1 MTFDEVVR
9 LGELATTG
17 NYNFVVGT
25 WWWWTIGIIMLIIT
39 IWSMLE
45 DDFIPAILL
54 WLLLHGIYSWGVSAS
69 IESERLEE
77 WKQNIAIP
85 YIETLEVEK
94 HEIVY
99 VKIDPELS
107 SKTTGGLFYT
117 YSTPMYLTP
126 LTVSFK
132 SDGIE
137 TITDWHET
145 RMELTNEDE
154 PYIEFIRLKQ
164 DLGKNVK
171 KGLYNKKVYLPESY
185 KFTEIK

>member
-9 LGELATTG
+9 LGELATKDNYSFFIG
-17 NYNFVVGT
+17 N
-25 WWWWTIGIIMLIIT
+25 WIWWTILVVVVLICIFISSDIGSGMIMLWLMIHLFFTAVMMDIR
-39 IWSMLE
+39 E
-45 DDFIPAILL
+45 D
-54 WLLLHGIYSWGVSAS
+54 
-69 IESERLEE
+69 ERLEE
-77 WKQNIAIP
+77 WKKNIAIP

-94 HEIVY
+94 YEIVY
-99 VKIDPELS
+99 IKIDPELS

-171 KGLYNKKVYLPESY
+171 KGLYNKKVFLPESY